1 MIYTIVS
8 VIIIFLI
15 IQGVEMETKL
25 PRFVKQHE
33 KTMNITKL
41 KKARNYFIEKLIL
54 YFGKKYNSWG
64 ILFNRSESKIKFA
77 FDDQMLKDNLGFN
90 KTRINKIKE
99 RFSNLEVSISYLV
112 TKSGRFSKKFDM
124 LECYII
130 PEMYNDNFNK
140 EKINDNVSRIYAYSF
155 QIKNEDTSV
164 IINNKMKNFI
174 LLLDDII
181 KTILFNQVNSKY
193 LKEMRVLMENKE

>member
-1 MIYTIVS
+1 
-8 VIIIFLI
+8 
-15 IQGVEMETKL
+15 METKL
-25 PRFVKQHE
+25 PKFVKQHE
-33 KTMNITKL
+33 KDMNITKL
-41 KKARNYFIEKLIL
+41 KKARNYFIEKVIL

-64 ILFNRSESKIKFA
+64 ILFTRSESKIKFT

-99 RFSNLEVSISYLV
+99 RFNSLEVNISYLV

-140 EKINDNVSRIYAYSF
+140 EKINENVSKIYAYSF

-181 KTILFNQVNSKY
+181 KTILFNQANSKY
-193 LKEMRVLMENKE
+193 LKEMRVLIEKNE